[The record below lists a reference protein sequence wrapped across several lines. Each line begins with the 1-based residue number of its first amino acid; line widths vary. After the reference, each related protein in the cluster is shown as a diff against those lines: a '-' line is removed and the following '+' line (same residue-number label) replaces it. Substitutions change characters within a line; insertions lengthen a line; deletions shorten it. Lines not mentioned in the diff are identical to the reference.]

1 MERLLLA
8 TTLLLWATAAGAQ
21 TVTLN
26 GQLGTQQAVL
36 VIDGDPVAVSV
47 GQTQRGVR
55 LLSLGAGR
63 AEIEVAGVRK
73 SLLLGAGA
81 VRVRDGDAGS
91 GFGSSIVMTANDA
104 GHFIVQGQI
113 NGSAATFMV
122 DTGATV
128 VAIGQAD
135 ADRMGLNY
143 KNAPSGFA
151 NTANGRIP
159 VRAITLS
166 SVRIG
171 DVVIPNVQA
180 AVLPSQMSH
189 VLLGNSFLTR
199 FQMKRD
205 NDTLRLDKR
214 PN

>member
-1 MERLLLA
+1 MERLLASILVLLA
-8 TTLLLWATAAGAQ
+8 PAAAAQ

-26 GQLGTQQAVL
+26 GQLGNQQAVL

-47 GQTQRGVR
+47 GQSQRGVR
-55 LLSLGAGR
+55 LLSLGPGR
-63 AEIEVAGVRK
+63 AEVEIAGVRK
-73 SLLLGAGA
+73 SLTLGAGP
-81 VRVRDGDAGS
+81 VRVRDGEPSS
-91 GFGSSIVMTANDA
+91 GYGSSIVLTANEA
-104 GHFIVQGQI
+104 GHFIAQGQI
-113 NGSAATFMV
+113 NGAAVTFMV

-159 VRAITLS
+159 VRAIMLS

-180 AVLPSQMSH
+180 AVLPSQMAH

-205 NDTLRLDKR
+205 NDTLLLEKR